1 MTQVRKGEITQLL
14 PHGGS
19 MCLLDEVDVWDET
32 TIRCRAATHRDHEHP
47 LRFRGRLT
55 VSAGLE
61 YAAQAM
67 GAHIAL
73 VSRRHRTEASIGYV
87 GSVRDVVFSVS
98 RLDDLPGDLTI
109 EASRMIEGAESY
121 MYRFT
126 ISHGGSTLIEGRAA
140 IFIQSTMR

>member
-1 MTQVRKGEITQLL
+1 MPVTKAEIGRLL
-14 PHGGS
+14 PHGES
-19 MCLLDEVDVWDET
+19 MCLLDSVEVWDET
-32 TIRCRAATHRDHEHP
+32 TIRCRTATHRHHQHP

-67 GAHIAL
+67 GIHVGL
-73 VSRRHRTEASIGYV
+73 VSRGHRTEAPIGYV

-98 RLDDLPGDLTI
+98 RLDDLADDLTI
-109 EASRMIEGAESY
+109 EASRMVEGADSY

-126 ISHGGSTLIEGRAA
+126 VSHCGSMLIEGRAA
-140 IFIQSTMR
+140 IFIQAAA